1 MKLGYG
7 CVDGGIFMVRL
18 KEFVNLNSNKYLA
31 SIVLDTLR
39 MGLMSEFVGSDGYDY
54 IIDNFIK

>member
-1 MKLGYG
+1 
-7 CVDGGIFMVRL
+7 MVRL